1 MEVADLQSE
10 LDEMASAKSR
20 VESNAKSTEDQL
32 NELKVRAEEANM
44 TIVELNSAKARL
56 TAESAAAT
64 AACEDVESKLNQLQR
79 QKTNMASTVE
89 ELRGQVEEEQEAK
102 DVLQRALSKSNAEVA
117 NWRSKYESD
126 ALQRMEELEDAKKK
140 LATRLQEAEEAT
152 ETALAKAASL
162 DKSRSRVVLEKEDI
176 EMELERATALLST
189 MDKKQRGFDKELGTW
204 KSKVEELSVSLDTAN
219 SESRAFQTE
228 MYKLRASY
236 EELAEQNATVKRE
249 NRNLADEIN
258 DLSDQLSTGG
268 KSLHEVVKAKK
279 KIQNEAEQL
288 KAALDEAEESRV
300 LRLQLEL
307 TQCKAEVDKR
317 LQEKDEEFESTRKNH
332 WLAIESMQT
341 SMDVEVKARS
351 EAVRG
356 KKKAEALASQLGMDC
371 DRAVK
376 QAADVQKTIRKL
388 QADIQGLHEQSDEDL
403 RIHEELRE
411 QYSVQERKLT
421 ILSAEFEE
429 TRAALE
435 SNERAR
441 KMDEAEVLDV
451 TDRLNGLTSQNNAL
465 AGAKKKLE
473 AAVESAK
480 GEVEEAFE
488 AAKASE
494 ERARK
499 SVLEAT
505 QMSELLVREQ
515 TTVATMEKYKKTL
528 ETKVTE
534 LTTKVDE
541 AESYALKGGRKA
553 MAGLQ
558 DRVKEIE
565 DELDAEQRRHGETLK
580 NFRKMERHLKE
591 VQFQSDEDGKN
602 QQRLQELVAKLQA
615 KLKAYKKA
623 NEEAESMAKASLAK
637 FRKAA
642 HDLEEAEER
651 AEMAEAAISK
661 LRTKSRFE
669 SAGSSHVVVTK
680 TTTTKTLQ

>member
-1 MEVADLQSE
+1 M
-10 LDEMASAKSR
+10 
-20 VESNAKSTEDQL
+20 
-32 NELKVRAEEANM
+32 
-44 TIVELNSAKARL
+44 
-56 TAESAAAT
+56 
-64 AACEDVESKLNQLQR
+64 
-79 QKTNMASTVE
+79 
-89 ELRGQVEEEQEAK
+89 G
-102 DVLQRALSKSNAEVA
+102 
-117 NWRSKYESD
+117 
-126 ALQRMEELEDAKKK
+126 
-140 LATRLQEAEEAT
+140 
-152 ETALAKAASL
+152 
-162 DKSRSRVVLEKEDI
+162 
-176 EMELERATALLST
+176 
-189 MDKKQRGFDKELGTW
+189 W
-204 KSKVEELSVSLDTAN
+204 KSKVEELSVSLDTTN

-288 KAALDEAEESRV
+288 KAALDEAEGALEVEESRV

-356 KKKAEALASQLGMDC
+356 KKKAEAQASQLGMDC

-376 QAADVQKTIRKL
+376 QAAEAQKTIRKL

-441 KMDEAEVLDV
+441 KMAEAEVLDV

-558 DRVKEIE
+558 DSVKEI
-565 DELDAEQRRHGETLK
+565 
-580 NFRKMERHLKE
+580 
-591 VQFQSDEDGKN
+591 QFQSDEDGKN
-602 QQRLQELVAKLQA
+602 QQRLQELVAKLQD
-615 KLKAYKKA
+615 KLKAYK
-623 NEEAESMAKASLAK
+623 
-637 FRKAA
+637 
-642 HDLEEAEER
+642 
-651 AEMAEAAISK
+651 
-661 LRTKSRFE
+661 
-669 SAGSSHVVVTK
+669 
-680 TTTTKTLQ
+680 

>member
-1 MEVADLQSE
+1 M
-10 LDEMASAKSR
+10 
-20 VESNAKSTEDQL
+20 
-32 NELKVRAEEANM
+32 
-44 TIVELNSAKARL
+44 
-56 TAESAAAT
+56 
-64 AACEDVESKLNQLQR
+64 
-79 QKTNMASTVE
+79 
-89 ELRGQVEEEQEAK
+89 G
-102 DVLQRALSKSNAEVA
+102 
-117 NWRSKYESD
+117 
-126 ALQRMEELEDAKKK
+126 
-140 LATRLQEAEEAT
+140 
-152 ETALAKAASL
+152 
-162 DKSRSRVVLEKEDI
+162 
-176 EMELERATALLST
+176 
-189 MDKKQRGFDKELGTW
+189 W

-288 KAALDEAEESRV
+288 KAALDEAEGALEVEESRV

-307 TQCKAEVDKR
+307 TQCKAEVGKR

-356 KKKAEALASQLGMDC
+356 KKKAEAQASQLGMDC

-376 QAADVQKTIRKL
+376 QAADAQKTIRKL

-441 KMDEAEVLDV
+441 KMAEAEVLDV
-451 TDRLNGLTSQNNAL
+451 TDRLNGLTSQTNAL

-558 DRVKEIE
+558 DSVKEI
-565 DELDAEQRRHGETLK
+565 
-580 NFRKMERHLKE
+580 
-591 VQFQSDEDGKN
+591 QFQSDEDGKN
-602 QQRLQELVAKLQA
+602 QQRLQELVAKLQD
-615 KLKAYKKA
+615 KLKAYK
-623 NEEAESMAKASLAK
+623 
-637 FRKAA
+637 
-642 HDLEEAEER
+642 
-651 AEMAEAAISK
+651 
-661 LRTKSRFE
+661 
-669 SAGSSHVVVTK
+669 
-680 TTTTKTLQ
+680 

>member
-1 MEVADLQSE
+1 M
-10 LDEMASAKSR
+10 
-20 VESNAKSTEDQL
+20 
-32 NELKVRAEEANM
+32 
-44 TIVELNSAKARL
+44 
-56 TAESAAAT
+56 
-64 AACEDVESKLNQLQR
+64 
-79 QKTNMASTVE
+79 
-89 ELRGQVEEEQEAK
+89 G
-102 DVLQRALSKSNAEVA
+102 
-117 NWRSKYESD
+117 
-126 ALQRMEELEDAKKK
+126 
-140 LATRLQEAEEAT
+140 
-152 ETALAKAASL
+152 
-162 DKSRSRVVLEKEDI
+162 
-176 EMELERATALLST
+176 
-189 MDKKQRGFDKELGTW
+189 W

-288 KAALDEAEESRV
+288 KAALDEAEGALEVEESRV

-356 KKKAEALASQLGMDC
+356 KKKAEAQASQLGMDC

-376 QAADVQKTIRKL
+376 QAADAQKTIRKL

-441 KMDEAEVLDV
+441 KMAEAEVLVV

-465 AGAKKKLE
+465 AGAKKN
-473 AAVESAK
+473 
-480 GEVEEAFE
+480 
-488 AAKASE
+488 
-494 ERARK
+494 
-499 SVLEAT
+499 
-505 QMSELLVREQ
+505 
-515 TTVATMEKYKKTL
+515 L

-591 VQFQSDEDGKN
+591 VQF
-602 QQRLQELVAKLQA
+602 
-615 KLKAYKKA
+615 
-623 NEEAESMAKASLAK
+623 
-637 FRKAA
+637 
-642 HDLEEAEER
+642 
-651 AEMAEAAISK
+651 
-661 LRTKSRFE
+661 
-669 SAGSSHVVVTK
+669 
-680 TTTTKTLQ
+680 